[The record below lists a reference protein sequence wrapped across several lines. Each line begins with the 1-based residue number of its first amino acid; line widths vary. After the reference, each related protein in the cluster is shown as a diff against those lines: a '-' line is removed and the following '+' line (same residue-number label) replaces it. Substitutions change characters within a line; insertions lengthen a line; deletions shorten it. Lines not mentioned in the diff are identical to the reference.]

1 MPEGD
6 MIYRAARTLHGALA
20 GRTVT
25 EFETVLPALAR
36 VDVDQG
42 VVGRSIERVE
52 AKGKWTLMHFSQ
64 DLILLTHMLMS
75 GSWHIYRPGEQWQSS
90 RSDMRI
96 AIHTAE
102 ILAVGFR
109 IPVAEFHSSDSL
121 RRRTGFSNLGPA
133 LLTGKFDENVAIQR
147 LSSRPDLEVGV
158 ALVTQSLIAGIGN
171 IFKSEVCFASNVNPF
186 RKIGSLHPDEL
197 RRLVSVAQ
205 KFLKANVL
213 THSGDGITTH
223 HNLRTATPNIDQA
236 DRVWVYQRKDQPC
249 RKCGTPINA
258 WKQGPMAQT
267 TYWCPQ
273 CQPLGETARCANS

>member
-1 MPEGD
+1 
-6 MIYRAARTLHGALA
+6 MIYRAARTLHRALS
-20 GRTVT
+20 GRIVT
-25 EFETVLPALAR
+25 NFETVFPALAR

-42 VVGRSIERVE
+42 VVGRTIERVE
-52 AKGKWTLMHFSQ
+52 AKGKWTLIHFSQ

-75 GSWHIYRPGEQWQSS
+75 GSWHIYRPGEPWQCPLG
-90 RSDMRI
+90 DMRI

-121 RRRTGFSNLGPA
+121 RRRTGFNNLGPA
-133 LLTGKFDENVAIQR
+133 LLTGSFDENVAIQR

-158 ALVTQSLIAGIGN
+158 GLVTQSLIAGIGN

-205 KFLKANVL
+205 KFLKANIL

-223 HNLRTATPNIDQA
+223 HNLRTATPNVDQA

-249 RKCGTPINA
+249 RKCGTAINA